1 MQRQSSQRVTL
12 TPELLQQIQETSNL
26 LASQTL
32 LPTSINLIDLV
43 EIWHPNISHWRDQSL
58 SWQEIHTLLGEH
70 LAHFGF
76 TEVLLKSLQNAY
88 YQASRRINPQP
99 RKSTRK
105 ITTRLATLSQHPPK
119 LRTASPVKPS
129 ASTGSI
135 DQMVPECRNPE
146 VAAIPDLPHSFP
158 APAPPLPEV
167 VAIAVPNF
175 SSSVESTALPP
186 DPPSAPI
193 ENQSNQS
200 NQSQSDANQSST
212 LSPAELELA
221 LVIPDRY
228 DKAAIARFQLAL
240 NQLRSIDSNR
250 WRLLTSAAM
259 ESGVNLLGIIAPS
272 VERMNAMY
280 NKY

>member
-1 MQRQSSQRVTL
+1 MQRQSSQRIAL

-26 LASQTL
+26 LANQSL
-32 LPTSINLIDLV
+32 LPASINLIDLV

-129 ASTGSI
+129 VSI

-146 VAAIPDLPHSFP
+146 VAAIPDLSHSFP

-167 VAIAVPNF
+167 VAIAAPNF
-175 SSSVESTALPP
+175 SSPVESTALPP

-193 ENQSNQS
+193 ENQS

-221 LVIPDRY
+221 LVIPDRHN
-228 DKAAIARFQLAL
+228 KAAIARFQLAL